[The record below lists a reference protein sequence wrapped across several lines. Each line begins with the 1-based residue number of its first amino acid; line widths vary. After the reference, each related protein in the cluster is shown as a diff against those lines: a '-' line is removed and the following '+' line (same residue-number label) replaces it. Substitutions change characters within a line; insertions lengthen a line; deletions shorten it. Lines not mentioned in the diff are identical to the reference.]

1 MSRLIKLTVI
11 WLALACASAWGAPSI
26 SGVSGTVSHGQSI
39 TITGA
44 GFGTKTTAAPLV
56 WDDFESGTVDE
67 PVEGESPV
75 IGSNWSIGASLGN
88 PVYSTSVV
96 RVGSSKSVSIPFG
109 PSMYRNYLSIRSDSD
124 EYYFSFWARFSSQ
137 EDGDRNWKPYYIYP
151 PAITDLV
158 PSQALG
164 IWGPSGGGW
173 RVSAASQDHTADG
186 CWGPGDLLDDIEDL
200 WIRYEVYI
208 KQSSPNQE
216 DGATM
221 ISLHYD
227 SSTKVIKSFGNSAMK
242 TRSGAL
248 AYGTINIGVYY
259 GSGGQNAT
267 VYLDDV
273 YFDTTQARV
282 EVGNNAIWASCTRR
296 EIQIPTAWAAGEIT
310 ITVNQSSFSTGTAY
324 LFVVDADGVVSD
336 GYEITLGSSAGGGG
350 WSASGTMSIH

>member
-1 MSRLIKLTVI
+1 
-11 WLALACASAWGAPSI
+11 
-26 SGVSGTVSHGQSI
+26 
-39 TITGA
+39 
-44 GFGTKTTAAPLV
+44 
-56 WDDFESGTVDE
+56 
-67 PVEGESPV
+67 
-75 IGSNWSIGASLGN
+75 
-88 PVYSTSVV
+88 
-96 RVGSSKSVSIPFG
+96 
-109 PSMYRNYLSIRSDSD
+109 
-124 EYYFSFWARFSSQ
+124 
-137 EDGDRNWKPYYIYP
+137 
-151 PAITDLV
+151 
-158 PSQALG
+158 
-164 IWGPSGGGW
+164 
-173 RVSAASQDHTADG
+173 
-186 CWGPGDLLDDIEDL
+186 
-200 WIRYEVYI
+200 
-208 KQSSPNQE
+208 
-216 DGATM
+216 M

-227 SSTKVIKSFGNSAMK
+227 SSTKVIKSFGNPAMK

-248 AYGTINIGVYY
+248 AYGTINIGEYY